1 MYNVALKCF
10 EARKALRVT
19 TAKEEEEKKNI
30 QLNFY
35 ASQETTE

>member
-19 TAKEEEEKKNI
+19 TAKEEEEKKKHSTQFLCKPRDN
-30 QLNFY
+30 
-35 ASQETTE
+35 